1 VSRDIAANRFNTG
14 RVEANYPVVPKLAA
28 EYGVIAT
35 LIFCWFILVS
45 LISGTPSATMAA
57 IVLALYFTLSGS
69 LLQPHTVLIA
79 YILTSLFSARPG
91 AAADD
96 PGPPDGR
103 PYRTSLT
110 ST

>member
-1 VSRDIAANRFNTG
+1 M
-14 RVEANYPVVPKLAA
+14 
-28 EYGVIAT
+28 IAT

-79 YILTSLFSARPG
+79 YILTSLFSASPG